1 MRTYKSENGLYDKKN
16 LQLPVSSKAHDK
28 REIILSLAITSERH
42 LSEHRGKLHHVIE
55 T

>member
-1 MRTYKSENGLYDKKN
+1 MTKKISSY
-16 LQLPVSSKAHDK
+16 LSSKAHDK

-42 LSEHRGKLHHVIE
+42 LSEHRGKLYHVIE